1 MIERQAT
8 TADQYELKYAGFWV
22 RFWAFVLD
30 MLTVNAIGAILVK
43 PLFKW
48 FGWSLSKGW
57 FLFFTPYRITLFIIA
72 FLYFAI
78 MTKKLGQTLG
88 KMIVG
93 IQVKSAFDA
102 PLTWKQVF
110 FREVIGRFISR
121 LLVLPYLSIPFLPKK
136 EAVHDL
142 IADTVVVYEDTYA
155 LKHQPIFR
163 EPTIPTKIIE
173 QSEVQ

>member
-1 MIERQAT
+1 MREQQMAT
-8 TADQYELKYAGFWV
+8 PDQYELKYAGFWV
-22 RFWAFVLD
+22 RFWAFILD
-30 MLTVNAIGAILVK
+30 LLTVNAIGAIVIK
-43 PLFKW
+43 PFFKW
-48 FGWSLSKGW
+48 FGWSLGKGW
-57 FLFFTPYRITLFIIA
+57 FLFFTPYRIALFILA
-72 FLYFAI
+72 FAYFAI

-110 FREVIGRFISR
+110 FREVVGRFISR

-155 LKHQPIFR
+155 VKHQPIFR
-163 EPTIPTKIIE
+163 EPKIPVNLSE
-173 QSEVQ
+173 QVE